1 MQANSHSAGSSSVT
15 RITQRVEALSL
26 CYCFVFT
33 AISADIRGAGGAAHE
48 GFRGLR
54 SRPARRRKS
63 RPPQGEACSNSKA
76 SGGGLHFPGH
86 SGAAGFACARIRM
99 IIARSRPLP
108 ISPRQPSVR
117 FLFVGSE
124 PGVRFLPSPPRLLA
138 TQLPW
143 VRGPSARPAEDFRLQ
158 HQRHAWHTTTKG
170 AAHGHALAS
179 RSWRPRAAARIR
191 CRAAY
196 PCRASLAR
204 VQFWPPQNNPPKTQ
218 PSTRSTSALL
228 SEMFEA

>member
-1 MQANSHSAGSSSVT
+1 MQANSHGAGSSSVT
-15 RITQRVEALSL
+15 RITQRLEALSL

-54 SRPARRRKS
+54 SASRTAAKVAASAGRGLLKFQSERRRPSFPGPLGRRPICPRAYPNDYRAFPSVADLTAPAFCPVSVRRLRARRPFPPLPAPPLGDAVALGS
-63 RPPQGEACSNSKA
+63 RSISKA
-76 SGGGLHFPGH
+76 RRGL
-86 SGAAGFACARIRM
+86 S
-99 IIARSRPLP
+99 
-108 ISPRQPSVR
+108 SPTSKPC
-117 FLFVGSE
+117 
-124 PGVRFLPSPPRLLA
+124 LA
-138 TQLPW
+138 
-143 VRGPSARPAEDFRLQ
+143 
-158 HQRHAWHTTTKG
+158 HNKG

-204 VQFWPPQNNPPKTQ
+204 VQSWPPQNNPPKTQ
-218 PSTRSTSALL
+218 PSTRSTSAPL